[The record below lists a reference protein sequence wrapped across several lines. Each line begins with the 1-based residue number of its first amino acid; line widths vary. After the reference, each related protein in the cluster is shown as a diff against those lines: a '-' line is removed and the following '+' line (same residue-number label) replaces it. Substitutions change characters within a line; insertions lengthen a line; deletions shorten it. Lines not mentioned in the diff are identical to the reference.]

1 MKISGAALSQVDRSS
16 ALYKRLV
23 GVHQQIAQKDPSTWG
38 PEAAAEAAVRLNW
51 VDLPETSR
59 TLLPEIDALTA
70 KFRHITTIV
79 LAGMGGSSL
88 APEVIAQSFGRDLF
102 ILDSTDPNYLA
113 HAINGDLASTLVVVS
128 SKSGS
133 TIETASA
140 RAAFTDAFTQ
150 ADLAVADHM
159 VVVTDPDSPLDRDA
173 RKQGLSVIN
182 ADPHVG
188 GRFSALSAFGL
199 VPSALSGV
207 DVSLLLDTAS
217 DCKKDFLADGSHII
231 DVAWLLTTQTEQY
244 IAFIDSHSGTPGLS
258 DWIEQLV
265 AESTGKSGIGRLPI
279 VAEDL
284 EGAQVG
290 GAFTVSFNTVEA
302 DLNVQGELGEHF
314 IFWMWLTALVGAAL
328 QIDPFNQPN
337 VTEAKNATS
346 ALLAEWAELP
356 PTFMPEYSEDSVEI
370 FGDGD
375 SVKSALQSFTASV
388 VDGGYIS
395 IHAYL
400 DRRDDV
406 RLEALR
412 KVLSL
417 KTGHPVTFGWGPRFL
432 HSTGQFHKGGQQ
444 NGAFLQ
450 ITGEASCDFAIPGSN
465 FGFKTLVM
473 AQALGDNRALRQ
485 RKFPLLRFHL
495 RDRSAGIAHILE
507 VARSL

>member
-1 MKISGAALSQVDRSS
+1 MKISGAALSRVDRNS
-16 ALYKRLV
+16 ALYKRLL

-38 PEAAAEAAVRLNW
+38 PEATAEAAVRLNW
-51 VDLPETSR
+51 VDLPENSR

-88 APEVIAQSFGRDLF
+88 APEVIAKSFDRDLF

-140 RAAFTDAFTQ
+140 RAVFADAFTN
-150 ADLAVADHM
+150 AGLVVADHM

-207 DVSLLLDTAS
+207 DVSLLLDAAS
-217 DCKKDFLADGSHII
+217 DCKRDFLADGSQII

-244 IAFIDSHSGTPGLS
+244 IAFIDAHSGTPGLS

-265 AESTGKSGIGRLPI
+265 AESTGKSGVGRLPI
-279 VAEDL
+279 AAEDL
-284 EGAQVG
+284 EGAKVG

-346 ALLAEWAELP
+346 ALLTEWGGQL
-356 PTFMPEYSEDSVEI
+356 PTFTPEYSDESVEI

-375 SVKSALQSFTASV
+375 SVKSALRSFTASV

-406 RLEALR
+406 RLEELR

-450 ITGEASCDFAIPGSN
+450 ITGEASCDFAITGSN

-473 AQALGDNRALRQ
+473 AQALGDNRALSQ
-485 RKFPLLRFHL
+485 RKFPLLRLHL
-495 RDRSAGIAHILE
+495 QDRSAGIAHILE

>member
-1 MKISGAALSQVDRSS
+1 MKISGESLSRVDRNSS
-16 ALYKRLV
+16 LYKRLV
-23 GVHQQIAQKDPSTWG
+23 GVHQQIAQKDPTTWG
-38 PEAAAEAAVRLNW
+38 PEAATEAAVRLNW
-51 VDLPETSR
+51 VDLPESSR

-88 APEVIAQSFGRDLF
+88 APEVIAKSFGRELF

-133 TIETASA
+133 TIETSSA
-140 RAAFTDAFTQ
+140 RAAFASAFTK
-150 ADLAVADHM
+150 AGLAIAEHM

-173 RKQGLSVIN
+173 RAQGLSVIN

-188 GRFSALSAFGL
+188 GRFSALSAFGF
-199 VPSALSGV
+199 VPSALAGV
-207 DVSLLLDTAS
+207 DVSLLLDAAS
-217 DCKKDFLADGSHII
+217 DCKKSFLADGAAII

-244 IAFIDSHSGTPGLS
+244 LAFIDSHSGMPGLS

-265 AESTGKSGIGRLPI
+265 AESTGKSGVGRLPI
-279 VAEDL
+279 AAEDL
-284 EGAQVG
+284 EGAAIG
-290 GAFTVSFNTVEA
+290 GAFTISFTQLGADLTVE
-302 DLNVQGELGEHF
+302 GELGEHF
-314 IFWMWLTALVGAAL
+314 IFWEWLTALVGAAL

-346 ALLAEWAELP
+346 ALLTEWGGHLP
-356 PTFMPEYSEDSVEI
+356 VFTPEHSEESVEI
-370 FGDGD
+370 FGDGN
-375 SVKSALQSFTASV
+375 SVMNALQSFVASV
-388 VDGGYIS
+388 ADGGYIS

-400 DRRDDV
+400 DRLDDV
-406 RLEALR
+406 RLEELR
-412 KVLSL
+412 KILSL

-450 ITGEASCDFAIPGSN
+450 ITGEASSDFVIPGNN

-473 AQALGDNRALRQ
+473 AQALGDNRALAQ
-485 RKFPLLRFHL
+485 RKFPLLRLHL
-495 RDRSAGIAHILE
+495 QDRSAGITHILE
-507 VARSL
+507 AARSL

>member
-1 MKISGAALSQVDRSS
+1 MKISGAALSQVDRNS

-23 GVHQQIAQKDPSTWG
+23 SVHQQIAQKDPSTWG

-70 KFRHITTIV
+70 KFRHIRTIV

-88 APEVIAQSFGRDLF
+88 APEVIAKSFGRELF

-140 RAAFTDAFTQ
+140 RAVFADAFTK
-150 ADLAVADHM
+150 AGLAVTDHM
-159 VVVTDPDSPLDRDA
+159 VVVTDPDSPLDGDA
-173 RKQGLSVIN
+173 RTQGLSVIN

-199 VPSALSGV
+199 VPSALAGV
-207 DVSLLLDTAS
+207 DVSLLLDAAS
-217 DCKKDFLADGSHII
+217 DCKKDFLADGSQII
-231 DVAWLLTTQTEQY
+231 DVAWLLTTQTKQY
-244 IAFIDSHSGTPGLS
+244 VAFIDSQSGMPGLS

-265 AESTGKSGIGRLPI
+265 AESTGKSGVGRLPI
-279 VAEDL
+279 AAEDL
-284 EGAQVG
+284 EGAEVG
-290 GAFTVSFNTVEA
+290 GAFTVSFSSVKA

-314 IFWMWLTALVGAAL
+314 IFWEWLTALVGAAL
-328 QIDPFNQPN
+328 EIDPFNQPN

-346 ALLAEWAELP
+346 ALLTEWGGQL
-356 PTFMPEYSEDSVEI
+356 PTFTPEYSDKTVGI
-370 FGDGD
+370 FGAGD
-375 SVKSALQSFTASV
+375 CVLSALQSFVASV
-388 VDGGYIS
+388 VAGGYIS

-406 RLEALR
+406 RLEELR

-450 ITGEASCDFAIPGSN
+450 ITGDASCDFAIPGSN

-473 AQALGDNRALRQ
+473 AQALGDNRALGQ
-485 RKFPLLRFHL
+485 RKFPLLRLHL
-495 RDRSAGIAHILE
+495 QDRSAGITQILE
-507 VARSL
+507 AARSL

>member
-1 MKISGAALSQVDRSS
+1 MKISGAALSRVDRNS

-23 GVHQQIAQKDPSTWG
+23 GVHKQIAQKDPSTWG

-88 APEVIAQSFGRDLF
+88 APEVIAKSFGRELF

-113 HAINGDLASTLVVVS
+113 HAITGDLASTLVVVS

-140 RAAFTDAFTQ
+140 RAVFEDALTK
-150 ADLAVADHM
+150 AGLAVVDHM

-173 RKQGLSVIN
+173 RSQGLMVIN

-199 VPSALSGV
+199 VPSALAGV
-207 DVSLLLDTAS
+207 DVSLLLDAAS
-217 DCKKDFLADGSHII
+217 DCKNDFLADGSQII

-244 IAFIDSHSGTPGLS
+244 VAFIDSHSGTPGLS

-265 AESTGKSGIGRLPI
+265 AESTGKSGVGRLPI
-279 VAEDL
+279 AAEDL
-284 EGAQVG
+284 EGAEIG
-290 GAFTVSFNTVEA
+290 GAFTVSFSTVNA

-314 IFWMWLTALVGAAL
+314 IFWEWLTALVGAAL
-328 QIDPFNQPN
+328 EIDPFNQPN

-346 ALLAEWAELP
+346 ALLTEWGGQLP
-356 PTFMPEYSEDSVEI
+356 IFTPKYSDKSVGI

-375 SVKSALQSFTASV
+375 SVLSALQSFVASV
-388 VDGGYIS
+388 KDGGYIS

-406 RLEALR
+406 RLEELR

-473 AQALGDNRALRQ
+473 AQALGDNRALGQ
-485 RKFPLLRFHL
+485 RKFPLLRLHL
-495 RDRSAGIAHILE
+495 KERSAGITQILE
-507 VARSL
+507 AARSL

>member
-1 MKISGAALSQVDRSS
+1 MKTSGTALSRVDRNS

-23 GVHQQIAQKDPSTWG
+23 SVHQQIAQKDPSTWG
-38 PEAAAEAAVRLNW
+38 PEAAAEATVRLNW

-70 KFRHITTIV
+70 KFRHIRTIV

-88 APEVIAQSFGRDLF
+88 APEVIAKSFGRDLF

-140 RAAFTDAFTQ
+140 RAVFADAFIK
-150 ADLAVADHM
+150 AGLGVADHM
-159 VVVTDPDSPLDRDA
+159 VVVTDPDSPLDHDA
-173 RKQGLSVIN
+173 RAQGLSVIN

-199 VPSALSGV
+199 VPSALAGV
-207 DVSLLLDTAS
+207 DVSLLLDAAS
-217 DCKKDFLADGSHII
+217 DCKKSFLADDSQII
-231 DVAWLLTTQTEQY
+231 DVAWLLVTQTEQY
-244 IAFIDSHSGTPGLS
+244 VAFIDSDSGMPGLS

-265 AESTGKSGIGRLPI
+265 AESTGKAGVGRLPI
-279 VAEDL
+279 AAKDL
-284 EGAQVG
+284 EGAEIG
-290 GAFTVSFNTVEA
+290 GAFTISFNTIDA

-314 IFWMWLTALVGAAL
+314 IFWEWLTALVGAAL
-328 QIDPFNQPN
+328 EIDPFNQPN

-346 ALLAEWAELP
+346 ALLTEWGGKLP
-356 PTFMPEYSEDSVEI
+356 SFTPKYSDKSVGI

-375 SVKSALQSFTASV
+375 SVFSALQSFVASV

-406 RLEALR
+406 RLEELR
-412 KVLSL
+412 KVLSV

-450 ITGEASCDFAIPGSN
+450 ITGDASCDFAIPGSN

-473 AQALGDNRALRQ
+473 AQALGDNRALGQ
-485 RKFPLLRFHL
+485 RKFPLLRLHL
-495 RDRSAGIAHILE
+495 QDRSAGITQILE
-507 VARSL
+507 AAKSL

>member
-1 MKISGAALSQVDRSS
+1 MKISGAALSRVDRNS

-23 GVHQQIAQKDPSTWG
+23 GVHKQIAQKDPSTWG

-88 APEVIAQSFGRDLF
+88 APEVVAQSFGRELF

-113 HAINGDLASTLVVVS
+113 HAITGDLASTLVVVS

-140 RAAFTDAFTQ
+140 RAVFEDALTK
-150 ADLAVADHM
+150 AGLAVVDHM

-173 RKQGLSVIN
+173 RSQGLMVIN

-199 VPSALSGV
+199 VPSALAGV
-207 DVSLLLDTAS
+207 DVSLLLDAAS
-217 DCKKDFLADGSHII
+217 DCKNDFLADGSQII

-244 IAFIDSHSGTPGLS
+244 VAFIDSHSGTPGLS

-265 AESTGKSGIGRLPI
+265 AESTGKSGVGRLPI
-279 VAEDL
+279 AAEDL
-284 EGAQVG
+284 EGAEIG
-290 GAFTVSFNTVEA
+290 GAFTVSFSTVNA

-314 IFWMWLTALVGAAL
+314 IFWEWLTALVGAAL
-328 QIDPFNQPN
+328 EIDPFNQPN

-346 ALLAEWAELP
+346 ALLTEWGGQLP
-356 PTFMPEYSEDSVEI
+356 IFTPKYSDKSVGI

-375 SVKSALQSFTASV
+375 SVLSALQSFVASV
-388 VDGGYIS
+388 KDGGYIS

-406 RLEALR
+406 RLEELR

-450 ITGEASCDFAIPGSN
+450 ITGEASCDFAIPGRN

-473 AQALGDNRALRQ
+473 AQALGDNRALGQ
-485 RKFPLLRFHL
+485 RKFPLLRLHL
-495 RDRSAGIAHILE
+495 KERSAGITQILE
-507 VARSL
+507 AARSL

>member
-1 MKISGAALSQVDRSS
+1 MKISGAALSRVDRNS

-51 VDLPETSR
+51 VDLPESSR

-70 KFRHITTIV
+70 KFRHIKTIV

-88 APEVIAQSFGRDLF
+88 APEVIAKSFGRNLF

-113 HAINGDLASTLVVVS
+113 HAIKGDLASTLVVVS

-140 RAAFTDAFTQ
+140 RAVFEDAFTK
-150 ADLAVADHM
+150 AGLAVADHM

-173 RKQGLSVIN
+173 RQQGLSVIN

-199 VPSALSGV
+199 VPSALAGV
-207 DVSLLLDTAS
+207 DVSLLLDAAS
-217 DCKKDFLADGSHII
+217 DCKKSFLADGAAII

-244 IAFIDSHSGTPGLS
+244 VAFIDSHSGMPGLS
-258 DWIEQLV
+258 DWIEQLI
-265 AESTGKSGIGRLPI
+265 AESTGKSGVGRLPI
-279 VAEDL
+279 AAEDL
-284 EGAQVG
+284 EGAEIG
-290 GAFTVSFNTVEA
+290 GAFTISFNTVES
-302 DLNVQGELGEHF
+302 DLNVHGELGEHF
-314 IFWMWLTALVGAAL
+314 IFWEWLTALVGAGL

-346 ALLAEWAELP
+346 ALLTEWGGELP
-356 PTFMPEYSEDSVEI
+356 IFTPELSDKSVGI
-370 FGDGD
+370 FGEGD
-375 SVKSALQSFTASV
+375 SVLSALQGFVASV

-395 IHAYL
+395 VHAYL

-406 RLEALR
+406 RLQELR

-417 KTGHPVTFGWGPRFL
+417 KTSHPVTFGWGPRFL

-473 AQALGDNRALRQ
+473 AQALGDNRALGQ
-485 RKFPLLRFHL
+485 RKFPLLRLHL
-495 RDRSAGIAHILE
+495 KERSAGIAQILE
-507 VARSL
+507 AARSL

>member
-1 MKISGAALSQVDRSS
+1 MKISGASLVQVDRNT

-23 GVHQQIAQKDPSTWG
+23 GVHQQIAQKDPFTWG

-51 VDLPETSR
+51 VDLPESSR

-70 KFRHITTIV
+70 KFRHIKTIV

-88 APEVIAQSFGRDLF
+88 APEVIAKSFDRDLF

-133 TIETASA
+133 TIETSSA
-140 RAAFTDAFTQ
+140 RTAFAAAFTNAG
-150 ADLAVADHM
+150 LEVADHM

-173 RKQGLSVIN
+173 RAQGISVIN

-199 VPSALSGV
+199 VPSALAGV
-207 DVSLLLDTAS
+207 DVSLLLDAAS
-217 DCKKDFLADGSHII
+217 DCKKNFLADGTGII
-231 DVAWLLTTQTEQY
+231 DVAWLLATQTEQY
-244 IAFIDSHSGTPGLS
+244 VAFIDAYSGMPGLS

-265 AESTGKSGIGRLPI
+265 AESTGKSGVGRLPI
-279 VAEDL
+279 AAEDL
-284 EGAQVG
+284 EGAAIG
-290 GAFTVSFNTVEA
+290 GAFTISFSEMGA
-302 DLNVQGELGEHF
+302 DLTVQGELGEHF
-314 IFWMWLTALVGAAL
+314 IFWEWLTALVGAAL
-328 QIDPFNQPN
+328 KIDPFNQPN

-346 ALLAEWAELP
+346 TLLTEWGGKL
-356 PTFMPEYSEDSVEI
+356 PTFTPEHSEKSVEI
-370 FGDGD
+370 FGAGN
-375 SVKSALQSFTASV
+375 SVLSSLQNFVASV

-406 RLEALR
+406 PLEELR
-412 KVLSL
+412 KILSL
-417 KTGHPVTFGWGPRFL
+417 KSGHPVTFGWGPRFL

-450 ITGEASCDFAIPGSN
+450 ITGEASSDFAIPGSD

-473 AQALGDNRALRQ
+473 AQALGDNRALEQ
-485 RKFPLLRFHL
+485 RKFPLLRLHL
-495 RDRSAGIAHILE
+495 QDRSAGITQILE
-507 VARSL
+507 AAKSL